1 MNKVDYVE
9 NVNSII
15 NESIRQGK
23 YKMNT
28 NTTHEDLEKFQSFL
42 YCNFKSHPRYNKQGP
57 VSDQPARFF
66 ATAKTPPQND
76 KLTLRPRIDQ
86 SNAWTF
92 DAAKIFSDYLQP
104 LAQNE
109 YVLKDTL
116 LFAEMI
122 QNDILDPEE
131 EYVSYDVKSLF
142 TNIQV
147 SETIYHIIQEICE
160 NKVIKPMCKSKL
172 IFRRFLEKLTK
183 NCLQCE

>member
-1 MNKVDYVE
+1 MDCYVLVMNFKVTYTFYFSTLVYCPRLTCIHIRREGDKYSTVVVMNKVDYVE

-86 SNAWTF
+86 SNA
-92 DAAKIFSDYLQP
+92 
-104 LAQNE
+104 
-109 YVLKDTL
+109 
-116 LFAEMI
+116 
-122 QNDILDPEE
+122 
-131 EYVSYDVKSLF
+131 
-142 TNIQV
+142 
-147 SETIYHIIQEICE
+147 
-160 NKVIKPMCKSKL
+160 
-172 IFRRFLEKLTK
+172 
-183 NCLQCE
+183 